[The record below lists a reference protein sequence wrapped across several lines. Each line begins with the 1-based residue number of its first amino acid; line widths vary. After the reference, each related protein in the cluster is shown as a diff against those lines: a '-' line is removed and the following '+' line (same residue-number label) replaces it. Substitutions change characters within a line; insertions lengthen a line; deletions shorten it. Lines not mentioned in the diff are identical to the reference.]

1 MRRKTERGGF
11 TMVEL
16 LGVIGVIAVLL
27 AILFPAL
34 VGASRKGKISQ
45 ALSECSGLDSALQSY
60 YREYGVYPAIGSST
74 YDSGLE
80 STSGGL
86 ETDKDLVAILRGENL
101 FSQNPRRLTFMDI
114 PQDQIDADDA
124 DDPDDGPFIDPWG
137 EPYRFMCDFD
147 FNGTLEITLE
157 NGESLEMRR
166 GVGVWSLGPGD
177 DLKEGDIASWK

>member
-1 MRRKTERGGF
+1 MRRKTERGAF

-34 VGASRKGKISQ
+34 VGASRKAKISQ
-45 ALSECSGLDSALQSY
+45 ALSECSALDAALQSY
-60 YREYGVYPAIGSST
+60 YREYGVYPAIGSSP

-86 ETDKDLVAILRGENL
+86 EIDEDLVDILRGEIND
-101 FSQNPRRLTFMDI
+101 QNPRRLTFMDI
-114 PQDQIDADDA
+114 PPDQVDADGA
-124 DDPDDGPFIDPWG
+124 FIDPWG
-137 EPYRFMCDFD
+137 ESYRFMCDFD

-166 GVGVWSLGPGD
+166 NVGVWSLGPGD
-177 DLKEGDIASWK
+177 DLEEGDIASWK